1 MAIDFDPYRILEVDP
16 SAGREQIDEAYRRQW
31 AAYPRDPAPD
41 ARLREIQ
48 AAYRILSDP
57 AERRSYDERRQA
69 AAAAPVAVAE
79 GAVPSATGTSLPADR
94 LAGANRAVSDRTGEL
109 VAKGYSILHR
119 EKDRVDLVGRR
130 DLSWAWTLALFIF
143 GIGAGVAY
151 VIDHFSRNGHL
162 VQLRWTEEGTVKE
175 DEWFAPGGAQPKTS
189 SGDIHQRVASLV
201 DQGYRVVLDT
211 PATVDLIGKK
221 KFAVGWALFWTLLF
235 IIPLFA
241 YLIYHFER
249 RICLKRVRVGEN
261 GDSLEETWYR
271 SGSSSRQIWPV
282 SVDEPQWGSGDIV
295 WAIVAIVVIVIV
307 ASIPIFV
314 AAIAIAG
321 GSDNVDKSPNALAVE
336 LLASAVFQVS
346 ALGAAWYFGLRK
358 YHLNWAAL
366 GLRKPERGWP
376 WLPFTLVLGALFI
389 VFAYSIMLSIAG
401 IKPNTDLPDAVYN
414 HFLPLSIALVLTVLI
429 APVIEETF
437 FRGFVF
443 GGLMRR
449 WGPVWG
455 ALGSGLL
462 FGLAHLGN
470 AGYFYVVPP
479 IIGIGVLFAW
489 SYRYSRSIFPSM
501 AAHFLFNL
509 IQMIGVLATR

>member
-1 MAIDFDPYRILEVDP
+1 MATDFDPYRILEVDP
-16 SAGREQIDEAYRRQW
+16 SADREQIDEAYRRQW
-31 AAYPRDPAPD
+31 AAYPRDPGPD

-57 AERRSYDERRQA
+57 TERRSYDERRQA
-69 AAAAPVAVAE
+69 AASAPVAVAE
-79 GAVPSATGTSLPADR
+79 GAPLGPAPEK
-94 LAGANRAVSDRTGEL
+94 GAPWGL
-109 VAKGYSILHR
+109 
-119 EKDRVDLVGRR
+119 
-130 DLSWAWTLALFIF
+130 
-143 GIGAGVAY
+143 
-151 VIDHFSRNGHL
+151 
-162 VQLRWTEEGTVKE
+162 
-175 DEWFAPGGAQPKTS
+175 
-189 SGDIHQRVASLV
+189 GDILRA
-201 DQGYRVVLDT
+201 
-211 PATVDLIGKK
+211 I
-221 KFAVGWALFWTLLF
+221 AV
-235 IIPLFA
+235 I
-241 YLIYHFER
+241 
-249 RICLKRVRVGEN
+249 VG
-261 GDSLEETWYR
+261 
-271 SGSSSRQIWPV
+271 V
-282 SVDEPQWGSGDIV
+282 
-295 WAIVAIVVIVIV
+295 VIV

-336 LLASAVFQVS
+336 LLASAVFQAS

-414 HFLPLSIALVLTVLI
+414 HFLPLSIALVLTVFI

-449 WGPVWG
+449 WGPAWA

-462 FGLAHLGN
+462 FGIAHLGN

-509 IQMIGVLATR
+509 IQMLGVLATR

>member
-1 MAIDFDPYRILEVDP
+1 MATDFDPYGILEVDS

-31 AAYPRDPAPD
+31 AAYPRDAAPD
-41 ARLREIQ
+41 VRLREIQ

-69 AAAAPVAVAE
+69 AASAPVAVAE
-79 GAVPSATGTSLPADR
+79 GAPPVPALGPASGTG
-94 LAGANRAVSDRTGEL
+94 AVWGL
-109 VAKGYSILHR
+109 
-119 EKDRVDLVGRR
+119 
-130 DLSWAWTLALFIF
+130 
-143 GIGAGVAY
+143 
-151 VIDHFSRNGHL
+151 
-162 VQLRWTEEGTVKE
+162 
-175 DEWFAPGGAQPKTS
+175 
-189 SGDIHQRVASLV
+189 GDILRA
-201 DQGYRVVLDT
+201 
-211 PATVDLIGKK
+211 I
-221 KFAVGWALFWTLLF
+221 AV
-235 IIPLFA
+235 I
-241 YLIYHFER
+241 
-249 RICLKRVRVGEN
+249 VG
-261 GDSLEETWYR
+261 
-271 SGSSSRQIWPV
+271 
-282 SVDEPQWGSGDIV
+282 
-295 WAIVAIVVIVIV
+295 IVIV

-321 GSDNVDKSPNALAVE
+321 GSDNVDKNPNALAVE

-358 YHLNWAAL
+358 YHLDWAAL
-366 GLRKPERGWP
+366 GLRRPERGWP
-376 WLPFTLVLGALFI
+376 WLPFTLVLGALTI
-389 VFAYSIMLSIAG
+389 VFVYSIMLSIAG
-401 IKPNTDLPDAVYN
+401 IKPNTDLPDSVYN
-414 HFLPLSIALVLTVLI
+414 HFLPLSIALVLTIFI

-449 WGPVWG
+449 WGPVWA

-462 FGLAHLGN
+462 FGIAHLGN

-509 IQMIGVLATR
+509 IQMLGVLATR

>member
-1 MAIDFDPYRILEVDP
+1 MATDFDPYGILEVDP

-31 AAYPRDPAPD
+31 AEYPRDPAPD

-57 AERRSYDERRQA
+57 GARRSFDERRQA
-69 AAAAPVAVAE
+69 AASAPVAVAE
-79 GAVPSATGTSLPADR
+79 GAPVVPALGPAPG
-94 LAGANRAVSDRTGEL
+94 AGA
-109 VAKGYSILHR
+109 
-119 EKDRVDLVGRR
+119 
-130 DLSWAWTLALFIF
+130 AWGL
-143 GIGAGVAY
+143 
-151 VIDHFSRNGHL
+151 
-162 VQLRWTEEGTVKE
+162 
-175 DEWFAPGGAQPKTS
+175 
-189 SGDIHQRVASLV
+189 
-201 DQGYRVVLDT
+201 
-211 PATVDLIGKK
+211 
-221 KFAVGWALFWTLLF
+221 
-235 IIPLFA
+235 
-241 YLIYHFER
+241 
-249 RICLKRVRVGEN
+249 
-261 GDSLEETWYR
+261 
-271 SGSSSRQIWPV
+271 
-282 SVDEPQWGSGDIV
+282 GDIV
-295 WAIVAIVVIVIV
+295 WAILVIIGIVIV

-321 GSDNVDKSPNALAVE
+321 GTDNVDKSPNALSLE
-336 LLASAVFQVS
+336 LMAGAVFQAS

-358 YHLNWAAL
+358 YLLDWSAL
-366 GLRKPERGWP
+366 GWRKPERGWP

-414 HFLPLSIALVLTVLI
+414 HFLPLSIALVLTVFI

-449 WGPVWG
+449 WGPVSA
-455 ALGSGLL
+455 ALGSGLV
-462 FGLAHLGN
+462 FGIAHLGN

-509 IQMIGVLATR
+509 IQMLGVLATR

>member
-1 MAIDFDPYRILEVDP
+1 MATDFDPYRILEVDP
-16 SAGREQIDEAYRRQW
+16 SAGQEQIDEAYRRQW
-31 AAYPRDPAPD
+31 AAYPRDPAPE

-57 AERRSYDERRQA
+57 PERRSYDERRQA
-69 AAAAPVAVAE
+69 VASAPVAVTE
-79 GAVPSATGTSLPADR
+79 GAPVVPALRPAPETGA
-94 LAGANRAVSDRTGEL
+94 
-109 VAKGYSILHR
+109 
-119 EKDRVDLVGRR
+119 
-130 DLSWAWTLALFIF
+130 AWGL
-143 GIGAGVAY
+143 
-151 VIDHFSRNGHL
+151 
-162 VQLRWTEEGTVKE
+162 
-175 DEWFAPGGAQPKTS
+175 
-189 SGDIHQRVASLV
+189 GDIL
-201 DQGYRVVLDT
+201 
-211 PATVDLIGKK
+211 
-221 KFAVGWALFWTLLF
+221 
-235 IIPLFA
+235 
-241 YLIYHFER
+241 
-249 RICLKRVRVGEN
+249 
-261 GDSLEETWYR
+261 
-271 SGSSSRQIWPV
+271 
-282 SVDEPQWGSGDIV
+282 
-295 WAIVAIVVIVIV
+295 WAIAAIVGIVIV

-321 GSDNVDKSPNALAVE
+321 GSDKVDTSPNALAVE

-358 YHLNWAAL
+358 YHLDWAAL
-366 GLRKPERGWP
+366 GFRKPERGWP
-376 WLPFTLVLGALFI
+376 WLPFTLTMGALFI
-389 VFAYSIMLSIAG
+389 VFAYGIILSIAG
-401 IKPNTDLPDAVYN
+401 VKPNTDLPDAVYN

-462 FGLAHLGN
+462 FGIAHLGN

>member
-1 MAIDFDPYRILEVDP
+1 MATDFDPYRILEVDP
-16 SAGREQIDEAYRRQW
+16 SAGHEQIDEAYRRQW
-31 AAYPRDPAPD
+31 AAYPRDPAPE

-69 AAAAPVAVAE
+69 VASASVAVAE
-79 GAVPSATGTSLPADR
+79 GASVVPALRPVPETGA
-94 LAGANRAVSDRTGEL
+94 
-109 VAKGYSILHR
+109 
-119 EKDRVDLVGRR
+119 
-130 DLSWAWTLALFIF
+130 AWGL
-143 GIGAGVAY
+143 
-151 VIDHFSRNGHL
+151 
-162 VQLRWTEEGTVKE
+162 
-175 DEWFAPGGAQPKTS
+175 
-189 SGDIHQRVASLV
+189 GDIL
-201 DQGYRVVLDT
+201 
-211 PATVDLIGKK
+211 
-221 KFAVGWALFWTLLF
+221 
-235 IIPLFA
+235 
-241 YLIYHFER
+241 
-249 RICLKRVRVGEN
+249 
-261 GDSLEETWYR
+261 
-271 SGSSSRQIWPV
+271 
-282 SVDEPQWGSGDIV
+282 
-295 WAIVAIVVIVIV
+295 WAIAAIVGIVIV

-314 AAIAIAG
+314 VAIAIAG
-321 GSDNVDKSPNALAVE
+321 GSDKVDTSPNALAVE

-358 YHLNWAAL
+358 YHLDWAAL
-366 GLRKPERGWP
+366 GFRKPERGWP
-376 WLPFTLVLGALFI
+376 WLPFTLTMGALCI
-389 VFAYSIMLSIAG
+389 VFVYGIILSIAG
-401 IKPNTDLPDAVYN
+401 VKPNTDLPDAVYN
-414 HFLPLSIALVLTVLI
+414 HFLPLSIALALTILI
-429 APVIEETF
+429 APMIEETF

-462 FGLAHLGN
+462 FGIAHLGN

>member
-1 MAIDFDPYRILEVDP
+1 MATDFDPYRILEVDA
-16 SAGREQIDEAYRRQW
+16 SAGQEQIDEAYRRQW
-31 AAYPRDPAPD
+31 ATYPRDPAPE

-57 AERRSYDERRQA
+57 VERRSYDERRQTA
-69 AAAAPVAVAE
+69 ASVPVAVAE
-79 GAVPSATGTSLPADR
+79 GEPR
-94 LAGANRAVSDRTGEL
+94 
-109 VAKGYSILHR
+109 VA
-119 EKDRVDLVGRR
+119 
-130 DLSWAWTLALFIF
+130 A
-143 GIGAGVAY
+143 
-151 VIDHFSRNGHL
+151 
-162 VQLRWTEEGTVKE
+162 
-175 DEWFAPGGAQPKTS
+175 FAPAPGTGAAWGL
-189 SGDIHQRVASLV
+189 GDILRAIAVI
-201 DQGYRVVLDT
+201 
-211 PATVDLIGKK
+211 IG
-221 KFAVGWALFWTLLF
+221 
-235 IIPLFA
+235 
-241 YLIYHFER
+241 
-249 RICLKRVRVGEN
+249 
-261 GDSLEETWYR
+261 
-271 SGSSSRQIWPV
+271 
-282 SVDEPQWGSGDIV
+282 
-295 WAIVAIVVIVIV
+295 IVIV

-314 AAIAIAG
+314 VAIAIAG
-321 GSDNVDKSPNALAVE
+321 GSDEVDTSPNALAVE

-366 GLRKPERGWP
+366 GFRKPERGWP

-389 VFAYSIMLSIAG
+389 VFAYSILLSIAG
-401 IKPNTDLPDAVYN
+401 ISPNTDLPDAVYN
-414 HFLPLSIALVLTVLI
+414 HFLPLSIVLILTVLI

-449 WGPVWG
+449 WGPIWS

-462 FGLAHLGN
+462 FGMAHLGN
-470 AGYFYVVPP
+470 VGYFYVVPP

>member
-1 MAIDFDPYRILEVDP
+1 MATDFDPYRILEVDP
-16 SAGREQIDEAYRRQW
+16 SAGHEQIDEAYRRQW
-31 AAYPRDPAPD
+31 AAYPRDPAPE

-69 AAAAPVAVAE
+69 VASASVAVAE
-79 GAVPSATGTSLPADR
+79 GAPVVPALRPAPETGA
-94 LAGANRAVSDRTGEL
+94 
-109 VAKGYSILHR
+109 
-119 EKDRVDLVGRR
+119 
-130 DLSWAWTLALFIF
+130 AWGL
-143 GIGAGVAY
+143 
-151 VIDHFSRNGHL
+151 
-162 VQLRWTEEGTVKE
+162 
-175 DEWFAPGGAQPKTS
+175 
-189 SGDIHQRVASLV
+189 GDIL
-201 DQGYRVVLDT
+201 
-211 PATVDLIGKK
+211 
-221 KFAVGWALFWTLLF
+221 
-235 IIPLFA
+235 
-241 YLIYHFER
+241 
-249 RICLKRVRVGEN
+249 
-261 GDSLEETWYR
+261 
-271 SGSSSRQIWPV
+271 
-282 SVDEPQWGSGDIV
+282 
-295 WAIVAIVVIVIV
+295 WAIAAIVGIVIV

-314 AAIAIAG
+314 VAIAIAG
-321 GSDNVDKSPNALAVE
+321 GSDKVDTSPNALAVE

-358 YHLNWAAL
+358 YHLDWAAL
-366 GLRKPERGWP
+366 GFRKPERGWP
-376 WLPFTLVLGALFI
+376 WLPFTLTMGALFI
-389 VFAYSIMLSIAG
+389 VFVYGIILSIAG
-401 IKPNTDLPDAVYN
+401 VKPNTDLPDAVYN
-414 HFLPLSIALVLTVLI
+414 HFLPLSIALALTILI
-429 APVIEETF
+429 APMIEETF

-462 FGLAHLGN
+462 FGIAHLGN

>member
-1 MAIDFDPYRILEVDP
+1 MATDFDPYRILEVDP
-16 SAGREQIDEAYRRQW
+16 TAGQEQIDEAYRRQW
-31 AAYPRDPAPD
+31 AAYPRDPAPE

-69 AAAAPVAVAE
+69 AASAPLAVAE
-79 GAVPSATGTSLPADR
+79 GASVVSALRPAPETGAAWGL
-94 LAGANRAVSDRTGEL
+94 SD
-109 VAKGYSILHR
+109 IL
-119 EKDRVDLVGRR
+119 
-130 DLSWAWTLALFIF
+130 
-143 GIGAGVAY
+143 
-151 VIDHFSRNGHL
+151 
-162 VQLRWTEEGTVKE
+162 
-175 DEWFAPGGAQPKTS
+175 
-189 SGDIHQRVASLV
+189 
-201 DQGYRVVLDT
+201 
-211 PATVDLIGKK
+211 
-221 KFAVGWALFWTLLF
+221 
-235 IIPLFA
+235 
-241 YLIYHFER
+241 
-249 RICLKRVRVGEN
+249 
-261 GDSLEETWYR
+261 
-271 SGSSSRQIWPV
+271 
-282 SVDEPQWGSGDIV
+282 
-295 WAIVAIVVIVIV
+295 WAIAAIVGIVIV

-314 AAIAIAG
+314 VAIAIAG
-321 GSDNVDKSPNALAVE
+321 GSDKVDTSPNALAVE

-358 YHLNWAAL
+358 YHLDWAAL
-366 GLRKPERGWP
+366 GFRKPERGWP
-376 WLPFTLVLGALFI
+376 WLPFTLTMGALFI
-389 VFAYSIMLSIAG
+389 VFVYGIILSIAG
-401 IKPNTDLPDAVYN
+401 VKPNTDLPDAVYN
-414 HFLPLSIALVLTVLI
+414 HFLPLSIALALTILV
-429 APVIEETF
+429 APMIEETF

-462 FGLAHLGN
+462 FGIAHLGN

>member
-1 MAIDFDPYRILEVDP
+1 MATDFDPYRILEVDP

-69 AAAAPVAVAE
+69 AASAPVAVAE
-79 GAVPSATGTSLPADR
+79 GAPPDTEASAR
-94 LAGANRAVSDRTGEL
+94 LQQRVAELHQRGYEL
-109 VAKGYSILHR
+109 VSKAPSSARLVKKPRPQSRFRAIFWGIFWLCLGILPFAIYMFER
-119 EKDRVDLVGRR
+119 KSTQTWYVWLDADGQVQEGAENPDEA
-130 DLSWAWTLALFIF
+130 AWTL
-143 GIGAGVAY
+143 
-151 VIDHFSRNGHL
+151 
-162 VQLRWTEEGTVKE
+162 
-175 DEWFAPGGAQPKTS
+175 
-189 SGDIHQRVASLV
+189 GDIIWA
-201 DQGYRVVLDT
+201 VL
-211 PATVDLIGKK
+211 TVIG
-221 KFAVGWALFWTLLF
+221 
-235 IIPLFA
+235 
-241 YLIYHFER
+241 
-249 RICLKRVRVGEN
+249 
-261 GDSLEETWYR
+261 
-271 SGSSSRQIWPV
+271 
-282 SVDEPQWGSGDIV
+282 
-295 WAIVAIVVIVIV
+295 IVIV

-314 AAIAIAG
+314 TAIAIAG
-321 GSDNVDKSPNALAVE
+321 GSDKVDTSPNALAVE
-336 LLASAVFQVS
+336 LLASAVFQAS

-366 GLRKPERGWP
+366 GLRRPERGWP
-376 WLPFTLVLGALFI
+376 WLPFTLVLGALTI
-389 VFAYSIMLSIAG
+389 VFVYGIVLSIAG
-401 IKPNTDLPDAVYN
+401 VKPNTDLPDAVYN

-443 GGLMRR
+443 GGLMKR

-462 FGLAHLGN
+462 FGAAHLGN
-470 AGYFYVVPP
+470 SGYFYVVPP